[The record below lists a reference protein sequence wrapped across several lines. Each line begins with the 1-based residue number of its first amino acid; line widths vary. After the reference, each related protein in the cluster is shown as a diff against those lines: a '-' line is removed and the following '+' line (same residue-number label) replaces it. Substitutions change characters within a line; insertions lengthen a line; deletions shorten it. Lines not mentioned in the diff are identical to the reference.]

1 MGAMTTCDEDDLQA
15 FVDREQ
21 LSPERRRK
29 VMAYLA
35 ARPEE
40 EARIGDYRR
49 LSETLHLLYDDVLN
63 EPLPARLRVARRRG
77 WCRQLAP
84 LAAGVSVLLLAGA
97 GGSWML
103 GLHSIEPEVRSQRV
117 YDEPESLLHQLS
129 ELVGQAVYV
138 PNLQDAGFAL
148 RGGHVLPATPA
159 TSYGGSAEQ
168 PAALL
173 MYETPSHLPDGTL
186 SGKPEQ
192 RIAFYISLG
201 VATHDDTIR
210 LGSEGGVTTVYWME
224 GPLAY
229 ALHGAL
235 GSEQLFAIAKIIQ
248 QRQAVTVPPP
258 EQKQDAA

>member
-1 MGAMTTCDEDDLQA
+1 MTICDEDDLQA
-15 FVDREQ
+15 FVDREP
-21 LSPERRRK
+21 LSPERRRM

-40 EARIGDYRR
+40 EARIADYRR
-49 LSETLHLLYDDVLN
+49 LGEMLRLLYDDVLD
-63 EPLPARLRVARRRG
+63 EPLPGRLRVERRRG
-77 WCRQLAP
+77 RWRRLAP
-84 LAAGVSVLLLAGA
+84 LAAGISALLLAGA

-103 GLHSIEPEVRSQRV
+103 GVHSTEPEVKIQRV
-117 YDEPESLLHQLS
+117 YDEPESLLHRLS

-148 RGGHVLPATPA
+148 RGGHVLPAAPP
-159 TSYGGSAEQ
+159 TSYRGSAGQ

-173 MYETPSHLPDGTL
+173 MYENPIHLPEGTL
-186 SGKPEQ
+186 SEKPAQ

-201 VATHDDTIR
+201 VAAHDDTIR
-210 LGSEGGVTTVYWME
+210 LGREGGVTTVYWME
-224 GPLAY
+224 GPFAY

-235 GSEQLFAIAKIIQ
+235 GSAQLFAIAKIIQ

-258 EQKQDAA
+258 EQKRDAA